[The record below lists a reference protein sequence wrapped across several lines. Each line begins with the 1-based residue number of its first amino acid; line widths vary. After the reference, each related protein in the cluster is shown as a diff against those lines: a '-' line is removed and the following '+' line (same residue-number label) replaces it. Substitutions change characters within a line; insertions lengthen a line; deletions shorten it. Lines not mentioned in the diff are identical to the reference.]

1 MKRVLIA
8 LGILITGILIGV
20 AIPVYAVPL
29 FQTVQK
35 STQPQLTIQPVQS
48 VIDEFNPSLQPMLET
63 IPIQTRYDIRSS
75 MALTCL
81 DVPANQVQILVSP
94 DFSTFSQAYQN
105 DLLLH
110 EYLNIIGAK
119 YINLTQFNTDLQA
132 WYNDPTYGTNSCGDN
147 YFKYILSYNL
157 YNAPSNG
164 IHEST
169 LDEKIDQYAFIGETL
184 NDEPQLAS
192 QLPSNIQAYYKGVL
206 N

>member
-94 DFSTFSQAYQN
+94 DFSTFSQAFQN

-119 YINLTQFNTDLQA
+119 QVNLSQFNTDLQA

-147 YFKYILSYNL
+147 YFKYTLSYNL

-169 LDEKIDQYAFIGETL
+169 LDEKIDQYAFIGVTL

>member
-63 IPIQTRYDIRSS
+63 ITISTRYDIQSS

-81 DVPANQVQILVSP
+81 NVPANQVQILVSP
-94 DFSTFSQAYQN
+94 EFSTFSQSYQN

-119 YINLTQFNTDLQA
+119 QVNLTQFNEDLQT
-132 WYNDPTYGTNSCGDN
+132 WYNDPNYGTNDCSSN
-147 YFKYILSYNL
+147 YFKYTLYYNL
-157 YNAPSNG
+157 YQPDG
-164 IHEST
+164 IQESQSDK
-169 LDEKIDQYAFIGETL
+169 LIDQYAFIGETL
-184 NDEPQLAS
+184 NDNPQLAS
-192 QLPSNIQAYYKGVL
+192 QLPVNIQAYYKGVL

>member
-63 IPIQTRYDIRSS
+63 ITISTRYDIQSS

-81 DVPANQVQILVSP
+81 NVPANQVQILVSP
-94 DFSTFSQAYQN
+94 EFSTFSQSYQN

-119 YINLTQFNTDLQA
+119 QVNLSQFNTDLQA

-147 YFKYILSYNL
+147 YFKYTLSYNL

-169 LDEKIDQYAFIGETL
+169 LDEKIDQYAFIGVTL

>member
-29 FQTVQK
+29 FQSVQE
-35 STQPQLTIQPVQS
+35 STQKPVQIQPVQS
-48 VIDEFNPSLQPMLET
+48 VIDEFNSSLQPMLET

-81 DVPANQVQILVSP
+81 DVPANQVKILVSP
-94 DFSTFSQAYQN
+94 DFSTFSQAFQN

-119 YINLTQFNTDLQA
+119 QVNLSQFNTDLQA

-147 YFKYILSYNL
+147 YFKYTLSYNL

>member
-48 VIDEFNPSLQPMLET
+48 VIDEFNSSLQPMLET

-81 DVPANQVQILVSP
+81 DVPANQVKILVSP
-94 DFSTFSQAYQN
+94 DFSTFSQAFQN

-119 YINLTQFNTDLQA
+119 YINLTQFNENLQT
-132 WYNDPTYGTNSCGDN
+132 WYNDLNYGTNSCDSN
-147 YFKYILSYNL
+147 YFKYTLYYNL
-157 YNAPSNG
+157 YQPDGIQESQSN
-164 IHEST
+164 
-169 LDEKIDQYAFIGETL
+169 KMIDQYAFIGETL
-184 NDEPQLAS
+184 NDNPQLVS